1 MLATLALVLFVSSVH
16 VSVDQDGGLS
26 ADRVRLVIDQ
36 IREIWQNAGVDVTS
50 GRYGEASHPGQ
61 ALVSLRILRILPPS
75 GGTRAG
81 PTLAW
86 VALDKSGHLTPYMF
100 VSLPAISSVVSMS
113 EFAGYPVKGLAP
125 RIRDELIARA
135 IGRAAAHELGHY
147 LLQRAG
153 HQTEGLM
160 RPAYALRDLVG
171 DWLQP
176 FMVSVNDQLAVRN
189 EIATIARAQAAF

>member
-26 ADRVRLVIDQ
+26 ADQVRLAIDQ
-36 IREIWQNAGVDVTS
+36 IREIWENAGVDVTS

-61 ALVSLRILRILPPS
+61 ALVSLRILRILPPP
-75 GGTRAG
+75 GGTRAE

-86 VALDKSGHLTPYMF
+86 VALDKGSQLTPYLF
-100 VSLPAISSVVSMS
+100 ASLPAISSAVSMS
-113 EFAGYPVKGLAP
+113 EFAGYPVRGLAP

-135 IGRAAAHELGHY
+135 LGRAIAHELGHY

-176 FMVSVNDQLAVRN
+176 FMVSKDDRLVVRN
-189 EIATIARAQAAF
+189 EIAAIARAQSPF